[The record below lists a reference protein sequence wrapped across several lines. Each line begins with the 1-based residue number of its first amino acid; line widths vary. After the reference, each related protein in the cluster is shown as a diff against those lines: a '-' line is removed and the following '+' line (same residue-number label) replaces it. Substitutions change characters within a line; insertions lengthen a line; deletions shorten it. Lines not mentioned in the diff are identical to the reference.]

1 MKRFLAVALV
11 LGAAQVRAADAP
23 APGVPVA
30 GVGII
35 SGDQK
40 TVFLPAK
47 DGGVEAVDLMRG
59 LVLWTN
65 KDANKLAGGS
75 GKLVL
80 AWAGDEKK
88 ANVFRVV
95 AMDAETGKT
104 VGKSDPITLPDWAST
119 SKTWGRSFRTAA
131 SVDGEGVV
139 VVWNA
144 GASYAGGARPTPEIE
159 AAARK
164 NESGAVKFDPKTGK
178 VSALDRK
185 PKDDE
190 FKAGPG
196 GGGTNKVGT
205 YEFRTDEQIPNF
217 KPGERM
223 VTKVTFTILKGDKPV
238 LSREIAGNP
247 WSPPP
252 P

>member
-1 MKRFLAVALV
+1 MKRFLAVAALFV
-11 LGAAQVRAADAP
+11 AAPLHAAEVPPP
-23 APGVPVA
+23 AVPVV
-30 GVGII
+30 GVGML
-35 SGDQK
+35 SADQK

-59 LVLWTN
+59 LVMWTN
-65 KDANKLAGGS
+65 KDGGKLAGGS
-75 GKLVL
+75 DKLIL

-88 ANVFRVV
+88 ANTFRVV
-95 AMDAETGKT
+95 ALDAATGKT
-104 VGKSDPITLPDWAST
+104 VGKSDPISLPDWAVT
-119 SKTWGRSFRTAA
+119 TKTWGKTFRTAA
-131 SVDGEGVV
+131 TVDGDSVV

-144 GASYAGGARPTPEIE
+144 GAFYAGGARPTPEIE

-164 NESGAVKFDPKTGK
+164 NEVGAVKFDLKTGK
-178 VSALDRK
+178 VTKLDRK

-190 FKAGPG
+190 FKVGPA

-205 YEFRTDEQIPNF
+205 YEFRTTEEIPQF
-217 KPGERM
+217 KPGAPM
-223 VTKVTFTILKGDKPV
+223 VTKVTFTVVKGDKPV
-238 LSREIAGNP
+238 MSREIAGNP